1 MKSRTFSVCLA
12 LVLGIVA
19 VPGLFAAGEADSGAA
34 SAELPEVWIWP
45 TMALT
50 DPNGSNPD
58 KLAEMQ
64 QYIAERVGVM
74 PNAYVPPATDG
85 QTKLNL
91 ILGSA
96 NQRLDVFQGNWGDYK
111 EVALP
116 INDLLDQYGPNVK
129 RAFSAEQ
136 WAGVTDSQGRIWGIP
151 RLGVM
156 GHTHP
161 T

>member
-1 MKSRTFSVCLA
+1 MKTRTLRLWLA
-12 LVLGIVA
+12 LVAGMLAAPV
-19 VPGLFAAGEADSGAA
+19 LFAAGDTDAGAA
-34 SAELPEVWIWP
+34 AEELPEVWIWP

-74 PNAYVPPATDG
+74 PNAYVPPAKDG
-85 QTKLNL
+85 RTKLNL

-136 WAGVTDSQGRIWGIP
+136 WAGVTDSEGRSGASRAWA
-151 RLGVM
+151 
-156 GHTHP
+156 
-161 T
+161 